1 MLNRLQLGFPLLLR
15 AGIVDLRLND
25 SSDFKTYLLM
35 KGLGHDVMSL
45 VSPPELTVESLCL
58 WFLVVCK
65 LIINLFRSTLDN
77 RFCIL
82 KPTRNV
88 FADRSK
94 VMLFLWIPFFKI
106 MFHVC
111 LCLFL
116 AAL

>member
-1 MLNRLQLGFPLLLR
+1 M
-15 AGIVDLRLND
+15 DLRLND

-35 KGLGHDVMSL
+35 KVLGHDVMSL

-65 LIINLFRSTLDN
+65 LIINLSRSTLDN
-77 RFCIL
+77 RFYIL
-82 KPTRNV
+82 KLTRNV
-88 FADRSK
+88 FADRYK
-94 VMLFLWIPFFKI
+94 VMLFFFVDPFFKI